1 VDHRTFVS
9 AIEQEPHMRDLGM
22 PTGRVP
28 GRPVLVALLAL
39 MSGIAQ
45 AACPSTDWSR
55 DALAA
60 WKAESGARLEAGRRD
75 ALVSTLTD
83 CLASTDPALRDG
95 LGYEGLQT
103 LLRANALDHDR
114 LRALRDR
121 LQAMLD
127 APDPQGVARPFAAL
141 VLSEVARTDRV
152 APWMRADERAAMVD
166 HAAAYLSSVD
176 DYRGFDATTGWRHGV
191 AHGADWAMQLAMNPA
206 LERPQLDRLRD
217 AVAAQVAPA
226 SGHAYVFGEP
236 ERLARPLL
244 FIAKRGLHDE
254 AEWTAWFA
262 ALSKALDDPARAW
275 KDEGW
280 LAKRHDLAAFLRVLY
295 LEADLGQDPGIAKLR
310 PGVLAALKALP

>member
-1 VDHRTFVS
+1 MPDY
-9 AIEQEPHMRDLGM
+9 GM
-22 PTGRVP
+22 PKGRVS
-28 GRPVLVALLAL
+28 RRRLLAVLLAL
-39 MSGIAQ
+39 MSGIAH

-55 DALAA
+55 EALAT
-60 WKAESGARLEAGRRD
+60 WKAENGARMEAGRRD

-83 CLASTDPALRDG
+83 CLASPDPELRDG
-95 LGYEGLQT
+95 LGYEGLQA

-127 APDPQGVARPFAAL
+127 APDPQGVARPFSAL

-166 HAAAYLSSVD
+166 RAAAYLSSVD
-176 DYRGFDATTGWRHGV
+176 DYRGFDAMAGWRHGV
-191 AHGADWAMQLAMNPA
+191 AHGADWAMQLTMNAA
-206 LERPQLDRLRD
+206 LEKPQLDRLRD
-217 AVAAQVAPA
+217 AVASQVAPP

-254 AEWTAWFA
+254 ADWTAWFA
-262 ALSKALDDPARAW
+262 ALSKTLDDPARAW
-275 KDEGW
+275 KDEAW
-280 LAKRHDLAAFLRVLY
+280 LAKRHDIAAFLRVLY
-295 LEADLGQDPGIAKLR
+295 LEADLSQDPGIAKLR
-310 PGVLAALKALP
+310 PGILATLKALP

>member
-1 VDHRTFVS
+1 
-9 AIEQEPHMRDLGM
+9 MRDLGM
-22 PTGRVP
+22 TAGQMS
-28 GRPVLVALLAL
+28 GRPVLVLLLAL
-39 MSGIAQ
+39 MSGIAH

-55 DALAA
+55 EALAS

-83 CLASTDPALRDG
+83 CLASPDPALRDG

-103 LLRANALDHDR
+103 LLRANSLDHDR

-121 LQAMLD
+121 LQTMLD

-152 APWMRADERAAMVD
+152 SPWMRADERAAMVER
-166 HAAAYLSSVD
+166 AAAYLASVD
-176 DYRGFDATTGWRHGV
+176 DHRGFDKTVGWRHGV

-206 LERPQLDRLRD
+206 LEKLQLDRLRD
-217 AVAAQVAPA
+217 AVAAQVVPV

-254 AEWTAWFA
+254 AEWSAWFA
-262 ALSKALDDPARAW
+262 TLSKALDDPSRAW
-275 KDEGW
+275 KDEVW
-280 LAKRHDLAAFLRVLY
+280 LGKRHDLAAFLRVLY
-295 LEADLGQDPGIAKLR
+295 LEADLSQDPGIGTLR
-310 PGVLAALKALP
+310 PGILAALKALP

>member
-1 VDHRTFVS
+1 
-9 AIEQEPHMRDLGM
+9 MRDPGM
-22 PTGRVP
+22 HANPMTARWM
-28 GRPVLVALLAL
+28 LVALLAL
-39 MSGIAQ
+39 MSGIAH
-45 AACPSTDWSR
+45 AACPSSEWSR
-55 DALAA
+55 EALAT

-75 ALVSTLTD
+75 TLVSTLTD
-83 CLASTDPALRDG
+83 CLASPDPALRDG

-103 LLRANALDHDR
+103 LLRADALDHDR

-121 LQAMLD
+121 LQGMLD

-152 APWMRADERAAMVD
+152 APWMRAEERAAMVER
-166 HAAAYLSSVD
+166 AAAYLASVD
-176 DYRGFDATTGWRHGV
+176 DYRGFDNAIGWRHGV

-217 AVAAQVAPA
+217 AVAMQVMPA

-254 AEWTAWFA
+254 AGWTAWFA
-262 ALSKALDDPARAW
+262 ALPSRLDDKALAW
-275 KDEGW
+275 KDAGW
-280 LAKRHDLAAFLRVLY
+280 LAKRHDLAAFLTVLY
-295 LEADLGQDPGIAKLR
+295 LEADRSEDAGIAALR
-310 PGVLAALKALP
+310 PGILAALKALP

>member
-1 VDHRTFVS
+1 
-9 AIEQEPHMRDLGM
+9 MRHCDRRSHLHA
-22 PTGRVP
+22 VP
-28 GRPVLVALLAL
+28 RLALVAVLTLAC
-39 MSGIAQ
+39 GVAH

-55 DALAA
+55 EALST
-60 WKAESGARLEAGRRD
+60 WKAESGARMEAGRRD

-83 CLASTDPALRDG
+83 CLASPDPALRDG

-103 LLRANALDHDR
+103 LLRANSLDHDR
-114 LRALRDR
+114 LHALRDR
-121 LQAMLD
+121 LQGMLD

-152 APWMRADERAAMVD
+152 SPWMRADERAAVVER
-166 HAAAYLSSVD
+166 AAAYLASVD

-206 LERPQLDRLRD
+206 LEKPQLDRLRD

-254 AEWTAWFA
+254 ADWIAWFA
-262 ALSKALDDPARAW
+262 ALSKSLDDPSRAW

-295 LEADLGQDPGIAKLR
+295 LEVDLSQDPGIATLR
-310 PGVLAALKALP
+310 PGILAALNALP

>member
-1 VDHRTFVS
+1 
-9 AIEQEPHMRDLGM
+9 MRDLGM
-22 PTGRVP
+22 PSGRV
-28 GRPVLVALLAL
+28 RVRRALAALLVL
-39 MSGIAQ
+39 MSGVAH

-55 DALAA
+55 EALAS

-83 CLASTDPALRDG
+83 CLASPDPALRDG

-121 LQAMLD
+121 LRVMLD

-141 VLSEVARTDRV
+141 VLSEVARTDRMS
-152 APWMRADERAAMVD
+152 PWMRDDERAAMVER
-166 HAAAYLSSVD
+166 AAAYLAAVD
-176 DYRGFDATTGWRHGV
+176 DHRGFDATIGWRHGV

-206 LERPQLDRLRD
+206 LQKPQLDRLRD
-217 AVAAQVAPA
+217 ALAAQVVPV

-254 AEWTAWFA
+254 AEWSAWFA
-262 ALSKALDDPARAW
+262 TLARPLDDKALAW
-275 KDEGW
+275 KDAAW

-295 LEADLGQDPGIAKLR
+295 LETDLSQDPGIATLR
-310 PGVLAALKALP
+310 PGILAALKALP

>member
-1 VDHRTFVS
+1 
-9 AIEQEPHMRDLGM
+9 MRDPGM
-22 PTGRVP
+22 PTGHMPERW
-28 GRPVLVALLAL
+28 LLAVLLVL

-55 DALAA
+55 EALAT
-60 WKAESGARLEAGRRD
+60 WKARSDARVEAGRRD

-83 CLASTDPALRDG
+83 CLASPDPELRDG
-95 LGYEGLQT
+95 LGYEGLQA
-103 LLRANALDHDR
+103 LLRAKALDHDR

-152 APWMRADERAAMVD
+152 EPWMRDDERAAMVD
-166 HAAAYLSSVD
+166 RAAAYLSSVD
-176 DYRGFDATTGWRHGV
+176 DYRGYDKTVGWRHGV
-191 AHGADWAMQLAMNPA
+191 AHGADWSMQLAMSPA
-206 LERPQLDRLRD
+206 LDRAQLDRLRD
-217 AVAAQVAPA
+217 AVAAQAVPA
-226 SGHAYVFGEP
+226 SGHAYAFGEP

-244 FIAKRGLHDE
+244 FIAKRGLHD
-254 AEWTAWFA
+254 AADWSAWFA
-262 ALSKALDDPARAW
+262 ALSKALDDPSRAW

-295 LEADLGQDPGIAKLR
+295 LEADLSQDPGIAKLR
-310 PGVLAALKALP
+310 PGILAGLKALP

>member
-1 VDHRTFVS
+1 
-9 AIEQEPHMRDLGM
+9 MRHCDRRSHLHA
-22 PTGRVP
+22 VP
-28 GRPVLVALLAL
+28 RLALVAVLTLACDV
-39 MSGIAQ
+39 AH

-55 DALAA
+55 EALAT
-60 WKAESGARLEAGRRD
+60 WKAESGAQLEAGRRD

-83 CLASTDPALRDG
+83 CLASPDPALRDG

-103 LLRANALDHDR
+103 LLRATSLDHDR
-114 LRALRDR
+114 LRVLRDR
-121 LQAMLD
+121 LQGMLD

-152 APWMRADERAAMVD
+152 SPWMRADERAAMVER
-166 HAAAYLSSVD
+166 AAAYLASVD

-191 AHGADWAMQLAMNPA
+191 AHGADWVMQLAMNPA
-206 LERPQLDRLRD
+206 LEKPQLDQLRD

-236 ERLARPLL
+236 GRLARPLL

-254 AEWTAWFA
+254 AEWIAWFA
-262 ALSKALDDPARAW
+262 ALSKSLDDPSRAW

-295 LEADLGQDPGIAKLR
+295 LEVDLSQDPGIATLR
-310 PGVLAALKALP
+310 PGILAALKALP